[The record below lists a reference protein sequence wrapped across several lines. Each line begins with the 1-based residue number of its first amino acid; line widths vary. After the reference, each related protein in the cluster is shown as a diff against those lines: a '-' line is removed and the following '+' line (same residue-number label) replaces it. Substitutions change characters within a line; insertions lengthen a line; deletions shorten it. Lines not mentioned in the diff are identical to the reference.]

1 MSFQLAQVNMMLRT
15 GPAESSEDRCMEKN
29 ISHALKWVQ
38 VVRSNCLSCFF
49 FLLVF
54 SLWFCHSSRCR
65 CQNFLDG
72 KQPGCAL
79 RTQTMQ
85 NHICLAYI
93 STFLLI

>member
-49 FLLVF
+49 FFLFSVYGFVILLGVDVRIF
-54 SLWFCHSSRCR
+54 WMVS
-65 CQNFLDG
+65 N
-72 KQPGCAL
+72 
-79 RTQTMQ
+79 
-85 NHICLAYI
+85 LAVP
-93 STFLLI
+93 